1 MYIDDRTATWKLLE
15 DLAVKSVVESRKQ
28 VGLATTELQRITT
41 QRLQLHDLLDEYTK
55 KLKDSPTKEHSI
67 NDNASCRHFIN
78 QVNDLINVLQDEQ
91 KRAES
96 VLQVKEDELI
106 ESLKEQKKAEFL
118 LNRQTLC
125 LKQKEEKTEQKQ
137 FDEIGVAQF
146 NQRIKV

>member
-1 MYIDDRTATWKLLE
+1 MDDRTATWKLLE

-41 QRLQLHDLLDEYTK
+41 QRLQLHDLIDEYTK
-55 KLKDSPTKEHSI
+55 KLKDSQTKEHSI
-67 NDNASCRHFIN
+67 NDNASYRHFIN

-91 KRAES
+91 KKAES
-96 VLQVKEDELI
+96 VLQIKEDELI

-146 NQRIKV
+146 NQRINV

>member
-1 MYIDDRTATWKLLE
+1 MNDRTTTWKLLE

-55 KLKDSPTKEHSI
+55 KLKNAQTTEHSI
-67 NDNASCRHFIN
+67 NDNASYRHFIN
-78 QVNDLINVLQDEQ
+78 QVNDLINVLKDEQ
-91 KRAES
+91 KKAEA

-118 LNRQTLC
+118 LNRQILC

-146 NQRIKV
+146 NQRINV

>member
-1 MYIDDRTATWKLLE
+1 MNDRTATWKLLE

-41 QRLQLHDLLDEYTK
+41 QRLQLHDLLHEYTK
-55 KLKDSPTKEHSI
+55 KLKDSQTTEHSI
-67 NDNASCRHFIN
+67 NDNASYRHFIN
-78 QVNDLINVLQDEQ
+78 QVNELINVLQDEQ
-91 KRAES
+91 KKAES

-146 NQRIKV
+146 NQRVNV

>member
-1 MYIDDRTATWKLLE
+1 MDDRTATWKLLE

-41 QRLQLHDLLDEYTK
+41 QRLQLHDLLHEYTK
-55 KLKDSPTKEHSI
+55 KLKDSQTTEHSI
-67 NDNASCRHFIN
+67 NDNASYRHFIN

-91 KRAES
+91 KKAES
-96 VLQVKEDELI
+96 VLQIKENELI

-146 NQRIKV
+146 NQRINV

>member
-1 MYIDDRTATWKLLE
+1 MNDRTATWKLLE

-55 KLKDSPTKEHSI
+55 KLKDSQTTEHSI
-67 NDNASCRHFIN
+67 NDNASYRHFIN

-91 KRAES
+91 KKAES
-96 VLQVKEDELI
+96 VLQIKEDKLI

-125 LKQKEEKTEQKQ
+125 LKQKEEKTEQQQ
-137 FDEIGVAQF
+137 FDELGVAQF
-146 NQRIKV
+146 NQRINV

>member
-1 MYIDDRTATWKLLE
+1 MNDRTATWKLLE

-41 QRLQLHDLLDEYTK
+41 QRLQLYDLLAEYTK
-55 KLKDSPTKEHSI
+55 KLKDSQTTEHSI
-67 NDNASCRHFIN
+67 NDNASYRHFIN

-91 KRAES
+91 KKAES
-96 VLQVKEDELI
+96 VLQIKEDELI

-146 NQRIKV
+146 NQRINV

>member
-1 MYIDDRTATWKLLE
+1 MNDRTATWKLLE

-41 QRLQLHDLLDEYTK
+41 QRLQLHDLLHEYTK
-55 KLKDSPTKEHSI
+55 KLKDSQTTEHSI
-67 NDNASCRHFIN
+67 NDNASYRHFIN

-91 KRAES
+91 KKAES
-96 VLQVKEDELI
+96 VLQIKEDELI

-146 NQRIKV
+146 NQRINV

>member
-1 MYIDDRTATWKLLE
+1 MNDRTTTWKLLE

-55 KLKDSPTKEHSI
+55 KLKNAQTTEHSI
-67 NDNASCRHFIN
+67 NDNASYRHFIN
-78 QVNDLINVLQDEQ
+78 QVNDLINVLKDEQ
-91 KRAES
+91 KKAEA

-118 LNRQTLC
+118 LNRQILC

-146 NQRIKV
+146 NQRVNV

>member
-1 MYIDDRTATWKLLE
+1 MNDRTATWKLLE

-41 QRLQLHDLLDEYTK
+41 QRLQLYDLLAEYTK
-55 KLKDSPTKEHSI
+55 KLKDSQTTEHSI
-67 NDNASCRHFIN
+67 NDNASYRHFIN

-146 NQRIKV
+146 NQRINV

>member
-1 MYIDDRTATWKLLE
+1 MNDRTATWKLLE
-15 DLAVKSVVESRKQ
+15 ELAVKSVVESRKQ

-41 QRLQLHDLLDEYTK
+41 QKLQLHDLLDEYTK
-55 KLKDSPTKEHSI
+55 KLKDSQNTEHSI
-67 NDNASCRHFIN
+67 NDNASYRHFIN

-91 KRAES
+91 KKAES

-118 LNRQTLC
+118 LSRQALY

-146 NQRIKV
+146 NQRVNV

>member
-1 MYIDDRTATWKLLE
+1 MNDRTATWKLLE

-41 QRLQLHDLLDEYTK
+41 QRLQLHDLLHEYTK
-55 KLKDSPTKEHSI
+55 KLKDSQTTEHSI
-67 NDNASCRHFIN
+67 NDNASYRHFIN

-91 KRAES
+91 KKAES

-146 NQRIKV
+146 NQRINV

>member
-1 MYIDDRTATWKLLE
+1 MDDRTATWKLLE

-28 VGLATTELQRITT
+28 VGLATTELQKITT

-55 KLKDSPTKEHSI
+55 KLKDSQTTEHSI
-67 NDNASCRHFIN
+67 NDNASYRHFIN

-91 KRAES
+91 KKAES
-96 VLQVKEDELI
+96 VLQIKEDELI

-146 NQRIKV
+146 NQRINV

>member
-1 MYIDDRTATWKLLE
+1 MNERTATWKLLE

-28 VGLATTELQRITT
+28 VGLATTELQKITT

-55 KLKDSPTKEHSI
+55 KLKDSQTTEHSI
-67 NDNASCRHFIN
+67 NDNASYRHFIN

-91 KRAES
+91 KKAES
-96 VLQVKEDELI
+96 VLQIKEDELI

-146 NQRIKV
+146 NQRINV

>member
-1 MYIDDRTATWKLLE
+1 MNDRTATWKLLE

-55 KLKDSPTKEHSI
+55 KLKDSQTTEHSI
-67 NDNASCRHFIN
+67 NDNASYRHFIN

-91 KRAES
+91 KKAES
-96 VLQVKEDELI
+96 VLQIKEDELI

-137 FDEIGVAQF
+137 FDAIGVAQF
-146 NQRIKV
+146 NQRINV

>member
-1 MYIDDRTATWKLLE
+1 MDDRTATWKLLE

-41 QRLQLHDLLDEYTK
+41 QKLQLHDLLDEYTK
-55 KLKDSPTKEHSI
+55 KLKDSQTTEHSI
-67 NDNASCRHFIN
+67 NDNASYRHFIN

-91 KRAES
+91 KKAES
-96 VLQVKEDELI
+96 VLQIKENELI

-146 NQRIKV
+146 NQRINV

>member
-1 MYIDDRTATWKLLE
+1 MNDRTATWKLLE

-55 KLKDSPTKEHSI
+55 KLKDSQTTEHSI
-67 NDNASCRHFIN
+67 NDNASYRHFIN

-91 KRAES
+91 KKAES
-96 VLQVKEDELI
+96 VLQIKEDKLI

-146 NQRIKV
+146 NQRINV

>member
-1 MYIDDRTATWKLLE
+1 MNDRTATWKLLE

-55 KLKDSPTKEHSI
+55 KLKDSQTTEHSI
-67 NDNASCRHFIN
+67 NDNASYRHFIN

-91 KRAES
+91 KKAES
-96 VLQVKEDELI
+96 VLQIKEDELI

-146 NQRIKV
+146 NQRINV

>member
-1 MYIDDRTATWKLLE
+1 MDDRTATWKLLE

-55 KLKDSPTKEHSI
+55 KLKDSQTTEHSI
-67 NDNASCRHFIN
+67 NDNASYRHFIN

-91 KRAES
+91 KKAES
-96 VLQVKEDELI
+96 VLQIKEDKLI

-146 NQRIKV
+146 NQRINV

>member
-1 MYIDDRTATWKLLE
+1 MDDRTATWKLLE

-55 KLKDSPTKEHSI
+55 KLKDSQTTEHSI
-67 NDNASCRHFIN
+67 NDNASYRHFIN

-91 KRAES
+91 KKAES
-96 VLQVKEDELI
+96 VLQIKEDELI

-146 NQRIKV
+146 NQRINV

>member
-1 MYIDDRTATWKLLE
+1 MDDRTATWKLLE

-55 KLKDSPTKEHSI
+55 KLKDSQTTEHSI
-67 NDNASCRHFIN
+67 NDNASYRHFIN
-78 QVNDLINVLQDEQ
+78 QVHDLINVLQDEQ
-91 KRAES
+91 KKAES
-96 VLQVKEDELI
+96 VLQIKEDKLI

-146 NQRIKV
+146 NQRINV

>member
-1 MYIDDRTATWKLLE
+1 MNDRTATWKLLE

-55 KLKDSPTKEHSI
+55 KLKDSQTTEHSI
-67 NDNASCRHFIN
+67 NDNASYRHFIN

-91 KRAES
+91 KKAES
-96 VLQVKEDELI
+96 VLQIKEDKLI

-137 FDEIGVAQF
+137 FDELGVAQF
-146 NQRIKV
+146 NQRINV

>member
-1 MYIDDRTATWKLLE
+1 MNDRTATWKLLE

-55 KLKDSPTKEHSI
+55 KLKDSQTTEHSI
-67 NDNASCRHFIN
+67 NDNASYRHFIN

-91 KRAES
+91 KKAES
-96 VLQVKEDELI
+96 VLQIKEDELI

-137 FDEIGVAQF
+137 FDELGVAQF
-146 NQRIKV
+146 NQRINV

>member
-1 MYIDDRTATWKLLE
+1 MNDRTATWKLLE
-15 DLAVKSVVESRKQ
+15 ELAVKSVVESRKQ

-55 KLKDSPTKEHSI
+55 KLKDSQTTEHSI
-67 NDNASCRHFIN
+67 NDNASYRHFIN

-91 KRAES
+91 KKAES
-96 VLQVKEDELI
+96 VLQIKEDELI

-146 NQRIKV
+146 NQRINV

>member
-1 MYIDDRTATWKLLE
+1 MDNRTATWKLLE

-41 QRLQLHDLLDEYTK
+41 QRLQLHDLLHEYTK
-55 KLKDSPTKEHSI
+55 KLKDSQTTEHSI
-67 NDNASCRHFIN
+67 NDNASYRHFIN

-91 KRAES
+91 KKAES

-146 NQRIKV
+146 NQRINV

>member
-1 MYIDDRTATWKLLE
+1 MDDRTATWKLLE

-28 VGLATTELQRITT
+28 VGIATTELQRITT

-55 KLKDSPTKEHSI
+55 KLKDSQTTEHSI
-67 NDNASCRHFIN
+67 NDNASYRHFIN

-91 KRAES
+91 KKAEV
-96 VLQVKEDELI
+96 VLQIKEDELV

-146 NQRIKV
+146 NQRINV

>member
-1 MYIDDRTATWKLLE
+1 MNDRTATWKLLE

-41 QRLQLHDLLDEYTK
+41 QRLQLHDLLHEYTK
-55 KLKDSPTKEHSI
+55 KLKDSQTTEHSI
-67 NDNASCRHFIN
+67 NDNASYRHFIN

-91 KRAES
+91 KKAES

-146 NQRIKV
+146 NQRVNV